1 MRYTSPHN
9 FGTFGEL
16 MSFAFQRA
24 LIGGIFSASLAV
36 SAASAA
42 PVDPYA
48 AGTRNGPFVVTQR
61 SLSELTKNGYEI
73 KANLGNALIL
83 QKGPSVFSCSIPPDP
98 EHMSYR
104 SYFVCSELDEQAGP
118 TSKATK
124 PFMAPV
130 PEVPRLKMEKPK
142 Y

>member
-1 MRYTSPHN
+1 
-9 FGTFGEL
+9 

-24 LIGGIFSASLAV
+24 LIGGIFGAAL
-36 SAASAA
+36 AASTAFAA

-48 AGTRNGPFVVTQR
+48 AGARNGPFVVTVR
-61 SLSELTKNGYEI
+61 SLGALTKDGYEI

-104 SYFVCSELDEQAGP
+104 SYFVCSELKEQFGTAG
-118 TSKATK
+118 KNNK
-124 PFMAPV
+124 PMMAPV
-130 PEVPRLKMEKPK
+130 PDVPRLKMEKPQK
-142 Y
+142 